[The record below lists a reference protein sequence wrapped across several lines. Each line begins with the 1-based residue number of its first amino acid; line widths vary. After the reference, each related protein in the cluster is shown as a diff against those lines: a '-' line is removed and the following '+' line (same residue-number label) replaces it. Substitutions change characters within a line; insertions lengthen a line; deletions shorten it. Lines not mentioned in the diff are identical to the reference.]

1 MCFFCARYE
10 GALDPWL
17 SSLWN
22 MIKQIPIFSI
32 NLQVLDPD
40 LKTVDSPKYQ
50 IIYHRID
57 MMQPLFSTSS
67 GTVFCE
73 CFFFEWQLNFI
84 KEH

>member
-1 MCFFCARYE
+1 
-10 GALDPWL
+10 
-17 SSLWN
+17 

-50 IIYHRID
+50 IIYHNID

-73 CFFFEWQLNFI
+73 FLFFIFYFYFIFE
-84 KEH
+84 